1 VSSLH
6 LSFKRRDGC
15 FDTYGEC
22 AFSAAVNVPFML
34 LEKNALELCELCV
47 SDLCV
52 PPPVLLGLELVLD
65 LVH

>member
-1 VSSLH
+1 MVVLIH
-6 LSFKRRDGC
+6 
-15 FDTYGEC
+15 TGEC